1 MYKRQDH
8 ETEHLRKASI
18 KLLKRASPRSDYPA
32 TIDAL
37 RSGLVDSEVFIGL
50 YETLFTEQTHSALCR
65 HLAIPEQT
73 PDLTHKVNASQA
85 TAEVPTDV
93 LQRLGQ
99 HFAPLVTAVQD
110 RCPDLAIEQHWA
122 TAITWREA

>member
-1 MYKRQDH
+1 MH
-8 ETEHLRKASI
+8 HHGVI
-18 KLLKRASPRSDYPA
+18 FA

-85 TAEVPTDV
+85 TAEVPTGRAATPWPA
-93 LQRLGQ
+93 LRSFG
-99 HFAPLVTAVQD
+99 HSGAGPLSGSCD
-110 RCPDLAIEQHWA
+110 
-122 TAITWREA
+122 